1 MTTLSEEMIYATQHL
16 AQAVDHLLKSGI
28 LDTHT
33 ARMTMIRGDLAQGVF
48 DGYTKWQNASCHP
61 SACED
66 WTLPLPQS
74 SQALFQS
81 IDLTFT
87 FDQDRVDELKNKDC
101 LVILFEPDDILRMEK
116 ALEDWLFAYQQQPL
130 PQKRKLKI

>member
-1 MTTLSEEMIYATQHL
+1 MPTLSEEMIYATQHL
-16 AQAVDHLLKSGI
+16 AQAVEHLLKSGI
-28 LDTHT
+28 LDAHT
-33 ARMTMIRGDLAQGVF
+33 ARTTMIRGDLAQGIF
-48 DGYTKWQNASCHP
+48 DGYMKWQNASCHP

-66 WTLPLPQS
+66 WTLSLPQS

-87 FDQDRVDELKNKDC
+87 FDQARVDELKNKDC
-101 LVILFEPDDILRMEK
+101 LVILFEPDDILRMER
-116 ALEDWLFAYQQQPL
+116 ALEEWKFLHQLQPL